1 MKLLYRV
8 FILLVLLPQF
18 LLAQDS
24 IADKEVKVNQQFWLD
39 YNYHTPLGE
48 TKGLNTQF
56 GFRKIEPQVYNKF
69 LVNSSLYFKN
79 LRSPNILHL
88 KRPFIETYHLGAG
101 LIYTQN
107 YNADDNFE
115 FRLMQGLKFE
125 VPTIKALTFNNY
137 VRLEER
143 FQNNFDG
150 SGWTTG
156 FRLRYRLST
165 ELNWGDYLFDFTHG
179 LYFPLSAEVFL
190 NLKKSDRYNDLTRLS
205 PGIGYRTKSNW
216 KFEMYLIFN
225 RTKNITETNNTSSD
239 FILRLRIINASK
251 KKYAETLEEDIPR
264 EEGE

>member
-1 MKLLYRV
+1 MKLLYTI